1 MRFSIIELL
10 SVLLVIA
17 QLTACGTMA
26 PPLSTVREEPKAG
39 LWTRRYS
46 GECAGRESEPLRV
59 TRLDESAIV
68 FDEFELLRNEA
79 GEYVGSAIFS
89 TSMPVDGRE
98 IPYEIA
104 YVLELNGTGGFS
116 GSETVVEDGGH
127 AIACPIELKPVGAE

>member
-26 PPLSTVREEPKAG
+26 LPESNAKTPGPG
-39 LWTRRYS
+39 MWTLAYS

-68 FDEFELLRNEA
+68 FDDFELLRNEA
-79 GEYVGSAIFS
+79 GEYAGSAIFS
-89 TSMPVDGRE
+89 APMPVDGRD
-98 IPYEIA
+98 IPYEIR
-104 YVLELNGTGGFS
+104 YVLRASDDGGFS

-127 AIACPIELKPVGAE
+127 SIACPIELLNGGAG

>member
-1 MRFSIIELL
+1 MRM
-10 SVLLVIA
+10 SVAASPFLAVVALVF
-17 QLTACGTMA
+17 TACGTMA
-26 PPLSTVREEPKAG
+26 PPPSPQHTAPRAG
-39 LWTRRYS
+39 MWTLAYS

-79 GEYVGSAIFS
+79 GEYAGSAIFS
-89 TSMPVDGRE
+89 ASMPVDGRE

-104 YVLELNGTGGFS
+104 YVLKLNDTGGFS

-127 AIACPIELKPVGAE
+127 AIACPIELRYGGAG